1 MALDGITLH
10 GLKREL
16 QKNLT
21 GGWIRKVYQ
30 PRRELVTINVWNGED
45 YQLLISCD
53 QDFRIHLSELDLE
66 NPAKPPSFT
75 MLLRKHLSGGKIA
88 RITQRGL
95 DRVLKIEIDKKIE
108 PEDEE
113 EAEIERKELYVELMG
128 RNSNLFLVQD
138 GNILG
143 VLKDKKSKSRSIS
156 PGSPYELPPK
166 QDKVDPFHLSEEE
179 FRGFFKS
186 DQPIWRNLLD
196 NIEGIGPTL
205 AKEIVVRAGIP
216 KEQTDLS
223 ESDRTSLWQAT
234 EEFFDELASG
244 VNPLVYQE
252 DGKPVE
258 FSPIEL
264 ESYSDKEKISY
275 GNLSD
280 ALDHYYKSRETSYET
295 KNLRKVVSSTLK
307 DEKERVQGALENVK
321 EQLQQSKNREKLKE
335 TGDIILAN
343 LGELEKGM
351 KKAKLTDPYSE
362 GDKREIK
369 LDPSSTPEENA
380 QNYYER
386 YKKLKRGKKKLEKRK
401 RSLKKE
407 LEFLRKLS
415 NELAEAESREE
426 LAKIEGTLKEKGYI
440 EEDSDSADNEDGG
453 GPKEYWAK
461 GHKIMVGRN
470 ARQND
475 DLVRNASRDDIWLH
489 VRKYP
494 GAHVII
500 VTDGRPDQVPEEVI
514 VKAAQL
520 AALNSKA
527 RGADKATVSYT
538 QVKYVD
544 KPKGAKPGLVQIT
557 NEKTITVSPREV
569 IS

>member
-16 QKNLT
+16 QESLT
-21 GGWIRKVYQ
+21 GGWIRKIYQ

-45 YQLLISCD
+45 YTLLISCD
-53 QDFRIHLSELDLE
+53 TDFRVQLTNLDLE
-66 NPAKPPSFT
+66 NPPKPPNFT

-88 RITQRGL
+88 RITQREL
-95 DRVLKIEIDKKIE
+95 DRVLKISVDKKIE
-108 PEDEE
+108 EKEG
-113 EAEIERKELYVELMG
+113 EIVRKELYVELMG

-138 GNILG
+138 DKILG
-143 VLKDKKSKSRSIS
+143 VLKEKENERRPIS
-156 PGSPYELPPK
+156 PGSSYKLPPK
-166 QDKVDPFHLSEEE
+166 QDKVDPFDLSENRFRE
-179 FRGFFKS
+179 FLDPDK
-186 DQPIWRNLLD
+186 PTWRNLLN
-196 NIEGIGPTL
+196 NIEGIGPVL
-205 AKEIVVRAGIP
+205 AKEITVRAGVP
-216 KEQTDLS
+216 PGKTDLS
-223 ESDRTSLWQAT
+223 ESDRDSLWEAT
-234 EEFFDELASG
+234 EKFFDELASG
-244 VNPLVYQE
+244 VNPVVYQE
-252 DGKPVE
+252 GGKPVE

-264 ESYSDKEKISY
+264 ESYSDKEKITY
-275 GNLSD
+275 TTLSES
-280 ALDHYYKSRETSYET
+280 LDHYLKARETSYET
-295 KNLRKVVSSTLK
+295 KDLREEVATTLD
-307 DEKERVQGALENVK
+307 DEVDRVRGALENVE
-321 EQLQQSKNREKLKE
+321 EQLNQSRKREKLKE

-351 KKAKLTDPYSE
+351 SKAELDDPYRE
-362 GDKREIK
+362 GEKREVK

-380 QNYYER
+380 QKYYER
-386 YKKLKRGKKKLEKRK
+386 YKKLKRGKEKLDRRK

-407 LEFLRKLS
+407 LEFLRGLS
-415 NELAEAESREE
+415 DDLEEAESREE
-426 LAKIEGTLKEKGYI
+426 LTKIEGTLKEKGYI
-440 EEDSDSADNEDGG
+440 EEEPDSAGKQDGG
-453 GPKEYWAK
+453 GPKEYWVK

-489 VRKYP
+489 VRKYA
-494 GAHVII
+494 GAHVVI

-527 RGADKATVSYT
+527 REANKATVSYT

-557 NEKTITVSPREV
+557 NEKTITVSPKEV
-569 IS
+569 IK